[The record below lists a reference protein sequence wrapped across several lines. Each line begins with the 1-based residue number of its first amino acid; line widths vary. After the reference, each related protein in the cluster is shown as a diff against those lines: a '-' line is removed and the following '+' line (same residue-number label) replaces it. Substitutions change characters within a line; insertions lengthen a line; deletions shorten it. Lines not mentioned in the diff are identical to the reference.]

1 MNLPT
6 PGRDRPLRPERA
18 ALGIGGPPS
27 LPRIVLFSAMAAA
40 LVVIVIL
47 GFGALMKT
55 PADRIAISYGGGP
68 FEGNQ
73 FQRIVRPGSSLTF
86 NGLLDSWYEYPVT
99 QRNYIISMRPDE
111 GDIAGSDTVV
121 ASTDDKITV
130 QWEVAVYFKLN
141 TALLRQFHENIGLK
155 YQAWTEN
162 GWERMLNDSFRQQ
175 IESALQIESR
185 RFTAED
191 LLGDEDAV
199 NEVQAGVARTLQER
213 VSSVLGQE
221 YFCGPTFLGLPDSGG
236 TVSCPEFTVTLKK
249 PTLPEAVLR
258 AFEQNRVSASEV
270 VTAQNRAA
278 ALEEEAR
285 GVARQRQALN
295 DGAALSPEF
304 LGYLRSQAMVECA
317 RNPGCTM
324 VVAPEGTGVNVI
336 SPGAPGA

>member
-1 MNLPT
+1 MLLA
-6 PGRDRPLRPERA
+6 GVA
-18 ALGIGGPPS
+18 ATVLATAFVS
-27 LPRIVLFSAMAAA
+27 L
-40 LVVIVIL
+40 
-47 GFGALMKT
+47 GALKKT

-68 FEGNQ
+68 VEGNQ
-73 FQRIVRPGSSLTF
+73 FQRIVAPGSSLTF
-86 NGLLDSWYEYPVT
+86 NGLLDAWYEYPVT
-99 QRNYIISMRPDE
+99 QRNYIISMRPEE
-111 GDIAGSDTVV
+111 GDIAGADTVV

-130 QWEVAVYFKLN
+130 QWELAVYFKLN
-141 TALLRQFHENIGLK
+141 TALLRQFHDNIGLK
-155 YQAWTEN
+155 YQAWTED

-199 NEVQAGVARTLQER
+199 NAVQAGVARTLQER
-213 VSSVLGQE
+213 VSSVLGQD
-221 YFCGPTFLGLPDSGG
+221 YFCGPTFLDVADDGVVP
-236 TVSCPEFTVTLKK
+236 CPEFTVTLKK
-249 PTLPEAVLR
+249 PTLPQAVLQ

-295 DGAALSPEF
+295 DGAALTPEF

-324 VVAPEGTGVNVI
+324 VVAPDDTGVNVI
-336 SPGAPGA
+336 SPAAPGA

>member
-1 MNLPT
+1 MTLPT
-6 PGRDRPLRPERA
+6 SGRDRPLRPERA
-18 ALGIGGPPS
+18 GLGGLPPR
-27 LPRIVLFSAMAAA
+27 RIVLFSGMAVM
-40 LVVIVIL
+40 LVFFVVL
-47 GFGALMKT
+47 GLGALKKT

-68 FEGNQ
+68 IEGNQ
-73 FQRIVRPGSSLTF
+73 FQRIVRPGSALTF

-111 GDIAGSDTVV
+111 GDISGADTVV

-155 YQAWTEN
+155 YQAWTEV

-199 NEVQAGVARTLQER
+199 NEVQSGVARTLQER

-221 YFCGPTFLGLPDSGG
+221 YFCGPTFLGVPDGG

-285 GVARQRQALN
+285 GVARQRQALS